1 MDFQKMRLQ
10 LLWMLL
16 AAVAVQAA
24 LADGQAG
31 QKRPV
36 PAAAPK
42 MVAHRGAGDLTMPEA
57 SLPAY
62 SNAVATSCAIV
73 KLDLRCTKDGVIV
86 MGHDPTLKRNMGWDV
101 EISSLDYAEI
111 LEKGRFLEKGKPGN
125 CRIVRLDEAL
135 AIVKA
140 VPELWLD
147 FKNFSPEMA
156 EKVVK
161 EAEKVGIDRSR
172 LMVATFSKRA
182 LAYFRNHYPEIRR
195 VGHFDFTKEKYG
207 TNDEMRKAV
216 LLFRDEY
223 GLCGLNMPVDKRK
236 TSLEDIAF
244 LKGKGLWVSLWYIQN
259 EKDAAYY
266 LPASPDAFVTDHV
279 SAVRQAL
286 GKQ

>member
-1 MDFQKMRLQ
+1 MNLRL
-10 LLWMLL
+10 LGMLL
-16 AAVAVQAA
+16 AAVAVQTA
-24 LADGQAG
+24 LADGQASE
-31 QKRPV
+31 KDAA
-36 PAAAPK
+36 PASTPK

-62 SNAVATSCAIV
+62 SNAIATACNIV

-111 LEKGRFLEKGKPGN
+111 LEKGRFLENGKPGN
-125 CRIVRLDEAL
+125 YRIVRLDEAL

-140 VPELWLD
+140 APELWLD

-161 EAEKVGIDRSR
+161 EIEKAGIDKSR

-182 LAYFRNHYPEIRR
+182 LAYFRGHYPNIRR
-195 VGHFDFTKEKYG
+195 VGHFNITKERYP
-207 TNDEMRKAV
+207 TNEEMRKAV
-216 LLFRDEY
+216 MLFRDEY
-223 GLCGLNMPVDKRK
+223 GLYGLNMPIAEKK

-244 LKGKGLWVSLWYIQN
+244 LKGKGVWVSLWFVQS
-259 EKDAAYY
+259 EKDGAYY

-279 SAVRQAL
+279 SAVRKAL
-286 GKQ
+286 GKK

>member
-1 MDFQKMRLQ
+1 MKLK
-10 LLWMLL
+10 LLGMLL
-16 AAVAVQAA
+16 ASVAVLTA

-31 QKRPV
+31 QKGSV
-36 PAAAPK
+36 PK

-62 SNAVATSCAIV
+62 SNALATACSIV
-73 KLDLRCTKDGVIV
+73 KLDMRCTKDGVIV

-111 LEKGRFLEKGKPGN
+111 LEKGRFLENGKPGSY
-125 CRIVRLDEAL
+125 RIVRLDEAL

-140 VPELWLD
+140 APELWLD

-156 EKVVK
+156 EKVLK
-161 EAEKVGIDRSR
+161 EVDKAGIDRSH

-182 LAYFRNHYPEIRR
+182 LAYFRDHHPEIRR
-195 VGHFDFTKEKYG
+195 VGHFNIKKDRYA

-216 LLFRDEY
+216 MLFKEEY
-223 GLCGLNMPVDKRK
+223 GLYGLNMPIDQKK

-244 LKGKGLWVSLWYIQN
+244 LKGKGIWVALWYIQN

-286 GKQ
+286 GKK

>member
-1 MDFQKMRLQ
+1 MKLRL
-10 LLWMLL
+10 LGMLV
-16 AAVAVQAA
+16 AAVALQTAMA
-24 LADGQAG
+24 EGQES
-31 QKRPV
+31 QKG

-62 SNAVATSCAIV
+62 SNAIATACSIV

-101 EISSLDYAEI
+101 EISSLEYAEI
-111 LEKGRFLEKGKPGN
+111 LEKGRFLENGKPGN

-135 AIVKA
+135 DIVKA
-140 VPELWLD
+140 APELWLD
-147 FKNFSPEMA
+147 FKTFSPEMA

-161 EAEKVGIDRSR
+161 EVEKAGIDRSR

-182 LAYFRNHYPEIRR
+182 LAYFRDNHPEIRR
-195 VGHFDFTKEKYG
+195 VGHFNITKDRYAN
-207 TNDEMRKAV
+207 NDEMRKAV

-223 GLCGLNMPVDKRK
+223 GLFGLNMPVDERK

-244 LKGKGLWVSLWYIQN
+244 LKGKGIWVSLWYIQT

-286 GKQ
+286 GKK

>member
-1 MDFQKMRLQ
+1 MKLRL
-10 LLWMLL
+10 LGMLL
-16 AAVAVQAA
+16 AAVAVQTT
-24 LADGQAG
+24 LADGQPS
-31 QKRPV
+31 QKGAA
-36 PAAAPK
+36 PASTPK

-62 SNAVATSCAIV
+62 SNAVATACAIV
-73 KLDLRCTKDGVIV
+73 KLDLRRTKDDVIV

-195 VGHFDFTKEKYG
+195 VGHFDFTKDKYSN
-207 TNDEMRKAV
+207 NDEMRKAL

-223 GLCGLNMPVDKRK
+223 GLYGLNMPVADRK

-244 LKGKGLWVSLWYIQN
+244 LKGQGVWVALWFVQN

-286 GKQ
+286 DKK